1 MSVRRPFG
9 GTRPCR
15 SFDSVRIALGSTLLT
30 IALASV
36 LGCDAHAA
44 PAIAPRVIVDAFE
57 DVSAW
62 SAVPASGVQL
72 RIGGDLDTHGRSM
85 RLDFDFGGGGGYA
98 VARRAVSIDLPA
110 NYRFRFAVRG
120 NCKPNDLEFKL
131 IDASGDNVWW
141 NNRRNFVFPAVWETL
156 TTRKRQ
162 ISFAW
167 GPSNAELRHVAAIE
181 IAITA
186 GSGGKGTVWLDELAL
201 ESLPVSGG
209 APPAIVARASS
220 ARPGSAAAGA
230 VDRDSAS
237 VWASDA
243 GDSRPWIVFDLGM
256 EREFGGLVIDWAAGR
271 HATDYDA
278 EVSNDGAAWRALRA
292 VRGGN
297 GGRDHLY
304 LPESEARAIRV
315 RAMRGVA
322 SRGIAIR
329 SIKVEPLEWAPTL
342 ERFYETLAGEAPRG
356 SYPRGLLQQQSYWA
370 VLGTDRGET
379 EEALLGEDGMLET
392 GKAQYSI
399 EPFLRVNDSLVT
411 WADAE
416 ITHQLAEG
424 DLPIPTV
431 TWRRGEAELSVTAF
445 AFDAQGE
452 VPEAIAGL
460 AAASPGVLA
469 RYRVTHHG
477 RRSARVSLYLALRPF
492 QVNPP
497 SQFLNTAG
505 GVAPIRTLLRE
516 GAVVRV
522 NGDRGI
528 VSLTPPTRFGAAAFD
543 HGDIVEFLRLGRV
556 PVRDS
561 VSDPFEH
568 ASGALEYVFDI
579 PAGGTREV
587 DVFVPL
593 RGRPAA
599 PAAALTPGMSA
610 QAQAATVKRWAA
622 HRRGITIE
630 VPPAG
635 ADEIR
640 AMRAQLGWILIN
652 RDGAAIQPG
661 SRSYE
666 RSWIRDGSLTSTAL
680 LRLGHPEVVREFI
693 DWFAGHLYPDGK
705 VPCCVDARGADP
717 VPEHDSH
724 GEFIY
729 LVAEYYRYTGDRAL
743 IERQWPAV
751 ARAATHLDSLRQ
763 TRRTAEWR
771 TPARREFFG
780 LLPPSISHE
789 GYSAKPMHSYWDDF
803 FALRGFKDAAWL
815 AGVLGNRSQRTAFA
829 AMRDQF
835 QRELKASLSAA
846 MARHRIDY
854 LPGCA
859 DLGDLD
865 ATSTT
870 IALAPG
876 DAEAA
881 LPPGAL
887 ARTFEKY
894 WDFFRERRVSTTWD
908 AYTPY
913 ETRVIGSMVRLGWR
927 ERADSLANWFLRDR
941 RPLGWQQWAEV
952 VDRDPR
958 HVRFIGDMP
967 HTWVGSDF
975 VRSVLDRFA
984 YEREGDST
992 LVIGA
997 GIPLAWTKEAPGVIV
1012 KGLPTPHGPLGFTM
1026 RAHGDSMVVTID
1038 AGLRVPRGGIVVRP
1052 PLAGRMRRASL
1063 NSVTVPVGREGIVIR
1078 HVPAR
1083 IVMR

>member
-1 MSVRRPFG
+1 MNAWTAAGTAGLCNRRRPG
-9 GTRPCR
+9 PGVSA
-15 SFDSVRIALGSTLLT
+15 SFLAFVLVSVIGVA
-30 IALASV
+30 
-36 LGCDAHAA
+36 AHAA
-44 PAIAPRVIVDAFE
+44 PPAPRVHLDAFD

-72 RIGGDLDTHGRSM
+72 RIGSDAGTHGRAM

-98 VARRAVSIDLPA
+98 VARRAIAIDLPA

-120 NCKPNDLEFKL
+120 DCKPNDLEFKL

-141 NNRRNFVFPAVWETL
+141 NNRRNFVFPAQWETL

-162 ISFAW
+162 IGFAW

-186 GSGGKGTVWLDELAL
+186 GSGGKGTVWLDEFTL
-201 ESLPVSGG
+201 EPLPVAS
-209 APPAIVARASS
+209 ATPPAVAARASS
-220 ARPGSAAAGA
+220 SRPRSPAAAA

-243 GDSRPWIVFDLGM
+243 GDSRPWLALDLGG
-256 EREFGGLVIDWAAGR
+256 EREFGGLVIDWADGR
-271 HATDYDA
+271 HATDYDV
-278 EVSNDGAAWRALRA
+278 EVSGDGTAWRPLRA
-292 VRGGN
+292 VRGAN

-304 LPESEARAIRV
+304 LPESEARALRV
-315 RAMRGVA
+315 RATRAVA
-322 SRGIAIR
+322 ARGIAIR
-329 SIKVEPLEWAPTL
+329 SITVEPLEWSASL
-342 ERFYETLAGEAPRG
+342 GHFYETLAAEAPHG
-356 SYPRGLLQQQSYWA
+356 SYPRGLLQEQSYWA
-370 VLGTDRGET
+370 VLGTDRGEV
-379 EEALLGEDGMLET
+379 EEAMLGEDGMLET

-411 WADAE
+411 WADVQAS
-416 ITHQLAEG
+416 HRLAEG

-431 TWRRGEAELSVTAF
+431 TWRRGETELSVTAF
-445 AFDAQGE
+445 AFDPLDETPA
-452 VPEAIAGL
+452 ALAGL
-460 AAASPGVLA
+460 ARNGLGVLA
-469 RYRVTHHG
+469 RYRVTHQG
-477 RRSARVSLYLALRPF
+477 QRPARITLYLALRPF
-492 QVNPP
+492 QVNPL

-505 GVAPIRTLLRE
+505 GVATIRTLARE

-528 VSLTPPTRFGAAAFD
+528 VSLTPPARFGAAAFD
-543 HGDIVEFLRLGRV
+543 HGDIVEFLRRGGV
-556 PVRDS
+556 PARDS

-587 DVFVPL
+587 DVFIPL
-593 RGRPAA
+593 RGRPSA
-599 PAAALTPGMSA
+599 PAVVPTPAMVA
-610 QAQAATVKRWAA
+610 QAEAASVKRWAA

-630 VPPAG
+630 VPQAG
-635 ADEIR
+635 AEEIR

-693 DWFAGHLYPDGK
+693 TWFAGHLYPDGK

-743 IERQWPAV
+743 IEQQWPAI
-751 ARAATHLDSLRQ
+751 ARAVAHMDSLRQ

-771 TPARREFFG
+771 VPAKREFFG

-815 AGVLGNRSQRTAFA
+815 AGVLGRRSQQIAFT

-835 QRELKASLSAA
+835 QRELGASIKAA

-854 LPGCA
+854 IPGCA
-859 DLGDLD
+859 DLGDFD

-870 IALAPG
+870 IALAPAS
-876 DAEAA
+876 AEAA

-894 WDFFRERRVSTTWD
+894 WEFFRERRVSTTWD

-927 ERADSLANWFLRDR
+927 ERADSLATWFLRDR

-952 VDRDPR
+952 VDREPR

-997 GIPLAWTKEAPGVIV
+997 GIPLAWTKDSGVNV

-1038 AGLRVPRGGIVVRP
+1038 AGVRVPRGGILLRPPAAGAPMSASVNGAAVRP
-1052 PLAGRMRRASL
+1052 SPAGLLIRKLPAR
-1063 NSVTVPVGREGIVIR
+1063 VVIR
-1078 HVPAR
+1078 SR
-1083 IVMR
+1083 